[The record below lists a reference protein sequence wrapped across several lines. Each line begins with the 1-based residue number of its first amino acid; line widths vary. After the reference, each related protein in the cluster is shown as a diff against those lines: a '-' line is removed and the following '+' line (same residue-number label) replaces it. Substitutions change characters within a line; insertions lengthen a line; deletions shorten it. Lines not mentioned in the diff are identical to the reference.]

1 MPYGHNQQYLDL
13 VRQAEK
19 KRLSITKAQQKE
31 IRSMYREISSNLEK
45 ELRRHGSKSLTYR
58 WLKDYAA
65 ALKSDSKALYNGI
78 STTVSGGIRQ
88 TAEAVTGAERAF
100 YSGLAPD
107 LSRRFREVFSSIPQ
121 QAVNELMSG
130 GIYKGFSGLSERL
143 WDYRRKYER
152 DISTIINRG
161 ILAQKPAYDL
171 AKDLERYLNPSA
183 AKPWDWGRVYP
194 GVHRQVDYNAQR
206 LARTS
211 VTHAYQLAFQR
222 ATRDNPFVERYQWL
236 SSGGA
241 RVCPICAERDG
252 KYYEKDSLPLDHPNG
267 MCTVIA
273 VFGKSS
279 EEIGEELGDWAA
291 GGENPALDRWLNPLP
306 DRATIH
312 LTDAEQRVINE
323 YISSGSYKI
332 NAMLR
337 IGLALGEAEQAL
349 VRDLDSA
356 LDKIPAYQGTVF
368 RSLSDFEIEDV
379 DNFLQSY
386 IPGEDVGFPEYL
398 STSTAIYDKSMPI
411 QYVIRSRNGHD
422 IRLFNQNE
430 SEILFAKGSR
440 FKIIRVDGHTI
451 YLEEI

>member
-1 MPYGHNQQYLDL
+1 M
-13 VRQAEK
+13 
-19 KRLSITKAQQKE
+19 
-31 IRSMYREISSNLEK
+31 
-45 ELRRHGSKSLTYR
+45 
-58 WLKDYAA
+58 
-65 ALKSDSKALYNGI
+65 
-78 STTVSGGIRQ
+78 
-88 TAEAVTGAERAF
+88 
-100 YSGLAPD
+100 
-107 LSRRFREVFSSIPQ
+107 
-121 QAVNELMSG
+121 
-130 GIYKGFSGLSERL
+130 
-143 WDYRRKYER
+143 
-152 DISTIINRG
+152 
-161 ILAQKPAYDL
+161 
-171 AKDLERYLNPSA
+171 
-183 AKPWDWGRVYP
+183 
-194 GVHRQVDYNAQR
+194 
-206 LARTS
+206 
-211 VTHAYQLAFQR
+211 
-222 ATRDNPFVERYQWL
+222 
-236 SSGGA
+236 
-241 RVCPICAERDG
+241 CPICAERDG

-312 LTDAEQRVINE
+312 LTDAEQRAINE

-356 LDKIPAYQGTVF
+356 LDKIPVYQGTVF

-386 IPGEDVGFPEYL
+386 IPGEDVRFSEYL
-398 STSTAIYDKSMPI
+398 STSTAVYDKSMPI

-422 IRLFNQNE
+422 IRLFNRAEN
-430 SEILFAKGSR
+430 EILFAKGSR
-440 FKIIRVDGHTI
+440 FKVMRVDGHTI